1 MKKKVLNFKGKKL
14 TAKQLQEEILK
25 LFRLHPKKRLNAKQV
40 INKLNIENNK
50 DAVQHALEKLSEEKQ
65 VKPIEDDKFSLNNPS
80 SHSTDRK
87 TYTGLVDMTRTG
99 SAYIVCDELKDDIHV
114 SAKRVNGALHGDKVK
129 ISVWT
134 PKGRNKPEG
143 EIMEVIERA
152 TSHFLGTL
160 RLTRKYGIVIPD
172 KDNMPMDIFVK
183 PEDVKDAKDGDKV
196 VVKVVEWP
204 SRQNHSPIG
213 KITAVLGAVGSSD
226 IEMKSILINNGF
238 ELDFPEE
245 VLEEMANL
253 NDHYPIEELEQRR
266 DMRDVPTFTID
277 PDDAK
282 DFDDALS
289 LRYLENGHYEV
300 GVHIADVSHYV
311 LPGTALDK
319 EAFKRSTSVY
329 LVDRVLPMLP
339 EKISNE
345 LCSLRPNEEKLT
357 FSAVFEFDK
366 NDHVVTRWFGKTII
380 YSNRRFTYKEAQE
393 VLDSGEGDF
402 AADLK
407 KLNQVAKKLRAERF
421 KNGSIDFNADEVRF
435 VLDEQGVPVEVYV
448 KERRDSNMLI
458 EDFMLL
464 ANREVAT
471 YISKKGESHEIPFVY
486 RVHDQPDADKVAEL
500 IRFAREM
507 GVQIHADT
515 PEQIAKAYNKLA
527 KQAIT
532 DPTLKILE
540 PLAIRT
546 MAKAEYSANNIGHYG
561 LGFQYYSHFTSPI
574 RRYSDVLAHRIL
586 FNNLNG
592 ATERVGKEKLE
603 HQCKYISKQERKA
616 NEAERE
622 SVKYKQTEFMKK
634 HLGEVFEG
642 VVSGL
647 IDRGIFVETLHSKCE
662 GLIGFQTMNEPFD
675 FGRGNLKIKG
685 KHTGKEY
692 KMGDLVKVRIVGA
705 DLQKR
710 RIEMELVTED

>member
-1 MKKKVLNFKGKKL
+1 M
-14 TAKQLQEEILK
+14 
-25 LFRLHPKKRLNAKQV
+25 NAKQV

-80 SHSTDRK
+80 SHSTERK
-87 TYTGLVDMTRTG
+87 VYTGVVDMTRTG
-99 SAYIVCDELKDDIHV
+99 SAYIICDELKDDIHV
-114 SAKRVNGALHGDKVK
+114 SAKRINGALHGDKVK

-143 EIMEVIERA
+143 EIMEVVERA

-160 RLTRKYGIVIPD
+160 RLTLKYGIVIPD
-172 KDNMPMDIFVK
+172 KDNMPIDIFVK
-183 PEDVKDAKDGDKV
+183 PEDAKNAKDGDKV

-213 KITAVLGAVGSSD
+213 KVTSVLGAVGSSD

-289 LRYLENGHYEV
+289 LRYLEDGHYEV

-366 NDHVVTRWFGKTII
+366 NDKVIARWFGKTII

-407 KLNQVAKKLRAERF
+407 KLNQVAK
-421 KNGSIDFNADEVRF
+421 N
-435 VLDEQGVPVEVYV
+435 
-448 KERRDSNMLI
+448 
-458 EDFMLL
+458 
-464 ANREVAT
+464 
-471 YISKKGESHEIPFVY
+471 
-486 RVHDQPDADKVAEL
+486 
-500 IRFAREM
+500 
-507 GVQIHADT
+507 
-515 PEQIAKAYNKLA
+515 
-527 KQAIT
+527 
-532 DPTLKILE
+532 
-540 PLAIRT
+540 
-546 MAKAEYSANNIGHYG
+546 
-561 LGFQYYSHFTSPI
+561 
-574 RRYSDVLAHRIL
+574 
-586 FNNLNG
+586 
-592 ATERVGKEKLE
+592 
-603 HQCKYISKQERKA
+603 
-616 NEAERE
+616 
-622 SVKYKQTEFMKK
+622 
-634 HLGEVFEG
+634 
-642 VVSGL
+642 
-647 IDRGIFVETLHSKCE
+647 
-662 GLIGFQTMNEPFD
+662 
-675 FGRGNLKIKG
+675 
-685 KHTGKEY
+685 
-692 KMGDLVKVRIVGA
+692 
-705 DLQKR
+705 
-710 RIEMELVTED
+710 